1 MTKVYLASLSRKT
14 ENVKLPAHVFKVGI
28 SNLQSSLDRLYYT
41 GWDEPH
47 PISYFFPQIR
57 LLTEIETD
65 QLAAEML
72 ESHVMKMIGSPRF
85 HNWYEPKQI
94 SGITE
99 MRTWNLR
106 EVDMAYAIIWFYKK
120 YGQLLDRES
129 AASYADYKMSGRATD
144 ESEQVRD

>member
-1 MTKVYLASLSRKT
+1 MTKVYLASLAREI
-14 ENVKLPAHVFKVGI
+14 ENTKLPSHVFKVGI

-47 PISYFFPQIR
+47 PISYFFPKIK
-57 LLTEIETD
+57 LLAEIETD
-65 QLAAEML
+65 QLMAEAL
-72 ESHVMKMIGSPRF
+72 EAHVMKMIGSPRF

-99 MRTWNLR
+99 MRKWNSR

-120 YGQLLDRES
+120 YGQLLDRD
-129 AASYADYKMSGRATD
+129 AASSYADYKMSRRSSD
-144 ESEQVRD
+144 ESEQVCD

>member
-1 MTKVYLASLSRKT
+1 MTKVYLASLSRET
-14 ENVKLPAHVFKVGI
+14 ENTKLPSHVFKVGI

-47 PISYFFPQIR
+47 PISYFFPKIK
-57 LLTEIETD
+57 LLAEIETD
-65 QLAAEML
+65 QISAEML
-72 ESHVMKMIGSPRF
+72 EAHVLKMIGAPRF

-99 MRTWNLR
+99 MRRWNSR

-120 YGQLLDRES
+120 YGKLLDREL
-129 AASYADYKMSGRATD
+129 AASYADYKMHRRETYESG
-144 ESEQVRD
+144 QVRD